1 VRVLFDEQLSES
13 LLRHLE
19 DLSPGA
25 VHVRL
30 LGLVGAGDA
39 AIWQRA
45 IDLGCVLVTK
55 DEDFHRLSVLR
66 GAPPKVVWIRCG
78 NCSTR
83 DIAQLLRERWA
94 RIEEFANDPVV
105 ALLELA

>member
-1 VRVLFDEQLSES
+1 VRVLIDEQLSES
-13 LLRHLE
+13 LLQHIQ
-19 DLSPGA
+19 DLSADA

-30 LGLVGAGDA
+30 LGLGGAGDGVV
-39 AIWQRA
+39 WQRA

-66 GAPPKVVWIRCG
+66 GAPPKVVWIRLG
-78 NCSTR
+78 NCGTR
-83 DIAQLLRERWA
+83 DVASLLRERWP
-94 RIEEFANDPVV
+94 RIEEFVNDPVN